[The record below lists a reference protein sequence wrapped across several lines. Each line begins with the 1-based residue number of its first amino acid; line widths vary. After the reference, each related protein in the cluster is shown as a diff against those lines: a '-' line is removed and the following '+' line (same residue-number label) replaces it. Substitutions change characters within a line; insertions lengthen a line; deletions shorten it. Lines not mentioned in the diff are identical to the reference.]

1 MASALKTFY
10 LEGSLPLDTVAA
22 KHFGGRQQAQHEIQ
36 LLMRRLRYAAAAPG
50 PRRFPE
56 ENDVIWTQQ
65 GLESWTL
72 PRAAW
77 TTADYVAWFEQ
88 ANNLKRTT

>member
-1 MASALKTFY
+1 MASALKQFG

-36 LLMRRLRYAAAAPG
+36 LLKRRLRYAASAPA

-56 ENDVIWTQQ
+56 TGADGWLT
-65 GLESWTL
+65 
-72 PRAAW
+72 R
-77 TTADYVAWFEQ
+77 DYVAWFEK
-88 ANNLKRTT
+88 ANHLKRTT